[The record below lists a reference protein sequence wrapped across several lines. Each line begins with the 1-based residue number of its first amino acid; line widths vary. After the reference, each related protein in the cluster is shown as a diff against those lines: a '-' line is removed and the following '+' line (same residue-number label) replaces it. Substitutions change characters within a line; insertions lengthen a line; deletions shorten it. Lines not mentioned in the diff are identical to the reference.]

1 MNVPY
6 FLEMNAR
13 KYPEKTALK
22 TENQFFTYQD
32 INDQANQIANGLVER
47 GIRQDDRVVLF
58 LPNGYYFVV
67 AYFAV
72 LKIGAVVTPIN
83 TKLTTSEIN
92 YILNDS
98 NANAFLTDESLME
111 QAKDISFR
119 GLKVTTE
126 QAMRGWDL
134 FDEWLSKQDNVFSS
148 VTTKEDTFTTL
159 LYTSGTTGK
168 PKGVVLTNRNILSV
182 AQMISIEMEL
192 GTDAKTLL
200 MMPLSHSAPLH
211 LFFLSTMVV
220 GGTAITRKD
229 FHPLEMLK
237 TVEAESVTHFFG
249 APVAYL
255 FAAKLLEKENF
266 DLSSMKRWVYGGAP
280 LGAKEVAFVKQRFQ
294 TDRLTA
300 VYGLTEGGP
309 SGTLLRP
316 EEHDEK
322 AGSIGKYA
330 CLYTELNIV
339 DETGRTVDDEEVG
352 EVVIKGL
359 GVMDRYY
366 EREEATEDV
375 FINGWL
381 RTGDLGKRDK
391 DGYLWVVDRKKD
403 VIVSG
408 GVNIFPFEV
417 EQALLDYP
425 DFEEVA
431 IVGVPHRDWGETV
444 KVFYVAREA
453 VDEKQVH
460 DFFKNRLAHY
470 KMPKIY
476 EKIDVLPRNPTG
488 KVLKH
493 ILRGKEEDYVEN

>member
-1 MNVPY
+1 
-6 FLEMNAR
+6 
-13 KYPEKTALK
+13 
-22 TENQFFTYQD
+22 
-32 INDQANQIANGLVER
+32 
-47 GIRQDDRVVLF
+47 
-58 LPNGYYFVV
+58 
-67 AYFAV
+67 
-72 LKIGAVVTPIN
+72 
-83 TKLTTSEIN
+83 
-92 YILNDS
+92 
-98 NANAFLTDESLME
+98 
-111 QAKDISFR
+111 
-119 GLKVTTE
+119 VTTVSAKQGWCLFEDWLE
-126 QAMRGWDL
+126 QQS
-134 FDEWLSKQDNVFSS
+134 FSFSS
-148 VTTKEDTFTTL
+148 VSTIEDAFTTL

-168 PKGVVLTNRNILSV
+168 PKGVVLSNRNILSV
-182 AQMISIEMEL
+182 AQMISIEMDL
-192 GTDAKTLL
+192 GTDATTLL

-237 TVEAESVTHFFG
+237 TVESEKVTHFFG

-255 FAAKLLEKENF
+255 FAAKLLEKETF

-280 LGAKEVAFVKQRFQ
+280 LGAKEVAFVKKQFQ
-294 TDRLTA
+294 TDQLTA

-330 CLYTELNIV
+330 CLYTELTII
-339 DETGRTVDDEEVG
+339 DEAGEVAANHEVG
-352 EVVIKGL
+352 EIAIKGL

-366 EREEATEDV
+366 GKEQATKDV

-381 RTGDLGKRDK
+381 RTGDLGRRDE

-425 DFEEVA
+425 SFEEVA
-431 IVGVPHRDWGETV
+431 VVGVPHPEWGETV
-444 KVFYVAREA
+444 KVFYVA
-453 VDEKQVH
+453 
-460 DFFKNRLAHY
+460 
-470 KMPKIY
+470 
-476 EKIDVLPRNPTG
+476 
-488 KVLKH
+488 
-493 ILRGKEEDYVEN
+493 KE